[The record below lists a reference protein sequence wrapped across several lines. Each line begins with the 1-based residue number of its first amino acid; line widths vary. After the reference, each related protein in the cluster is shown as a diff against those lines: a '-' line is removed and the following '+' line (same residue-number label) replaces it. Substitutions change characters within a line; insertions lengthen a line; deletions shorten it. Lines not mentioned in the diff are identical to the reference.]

1 MKKIL
6 PILFALIII
15 LSFTSEVNAQSIRKQ
30 YEDREVYQPELK
42 PNYNEELKQFHYEE
56 VISLESIDINKDELY
71 DKLYRWVAINFN
83 SANDV
88 IQLSDKTNNNI
99 VVKGRLEA
107 SWLRQSGKLYGPV
120 IYYIPFT
127 LDLKMK
133 DGRYKYEL
141 VISSYIRNIPGL
153 DIYDPKLPLDN
164 RLFNKYQNT
173 HKYGDGDVYSKIDDT
188 IKSFLANMQ
197 LFVLKEEMEEEEDW

>member
-15 LSFTSEVNAQSIRKQ
+15 LSFTSEVNAQGIRKQ

-56 VISLESIDINKDELY
+56 VVSLGLLDVNKDELY

-83 SANDV
+83 SANHV

-107 SWLRQSGKLYGPV
+107 SWSSKRSDYL
-120 IYYIPFT
+120 YYIPFT

-133 DGRYKYEL
+133 DGRYKYDL
-141 VISSYIRNIPGL
+141 TISSYTRNVTSS
-153 DIYDPKLPLDN
+153 DIYDSERLIDN

-173 HKYGDGDVYSKIDDT
+173 HKYGDGDVYSKIDNT
-188 IKSFLANMQ
+188 VKSFLANMQ

>member
-6 PILFALIII
+6 PILLALIII
-15 LSFTSEVNAQSIRKQ
+15 LSFTTEVNAQGIRKQ

-56 VISLESIDINKDELY
+56 VVSLGSIDTNKDELY

-88 IQLSDKTNNNI
+88 IQLSDKTTKNI
-99 VVKGRLEA
+99 IVKGRLEA
-107 SWLRQSGKLYGPV
+107 SWSTKRRSDYL
-120 IYYIPFT
+120 YYIPFT

-141 VISSYIRNIPGL
+141 TISSYIRYVTSS
-153 DIYDPKLPLDN
+153 DIYDSERLIDN

-188 IKSFLANMQ
+188 VKSFLANMQ
-197 LFVLKEEMEEEEDW
+197 LFVLKEKIEEGEDW

>member
-6 PILFALIII
+6 PILFALVII
-15 LSFTSEVNAQSIRKQ
+15 LSFTSEVTAQGIRKQ

-56 VISLESIDINKDELY
+56 VVSLGLLDVNKDELY

-83 SANDV
+83 SANHV
-88 IQLSDKTNNNI
+88 IQLSDKANSNI
-99 VVKGRLEA
+99 VVKGRFEA
-107 SWLRQSGKLYGPV
+107 SWSSKRSDYL
-120 IYYIPFT
+120 YYIPFT

-133 DGRYKYEL
+133 DGRYKYDL
-141 VISSYIRNIPGL
+141 TISSYTRNVTSS
-153 DIYDPKLPLDN
+153 DIYDSEKLIDN

-173 HKYGDGDVYSKIDDT
+173 HRYGDGDVYSKIDDT
-188 IKSFLANMQ
+188 VQSFLANMQ
-197 LFVLKEEMEEEEDW
+197 LFILKEEMEEEEDW

>member
-6 PILFALIII
+6 PILFALVII
-15 LSFTSEVNAQSIRKQ
+15 LSFTSEVTAQGIRKQ

-56 VISLESIDINKDELY
+56 VVSLGLLDVNKDELY

-83 SANDV
+83 SANHV

-107 SWLRQSGKLYGPV
+107 SWSSKRSDYL
-120 IYYIPFT
+120 YYIPFT

-133 DGRYKYEL
+133 DGRYKYDL
-141 VISSYIRNIPGL
+141 TISSYTRNVTSS
-153 DIYDPKLPLDN
+153 DIYDSEKLIDN

-173 HKYGDGDVYSKIDDT
+173 HRYGDGDVYSKIDDT
-188 IKSFLANMQ
+188 VQSFLANMQ
-197 LFVLKEEMEEEEDW
+197 LFILKEEMEEEEDW